1 MVSPSEVEV
10 FMSVVALITNI
21 HWIPQVSRLMA
32 RKQSD
37 DFSLWTTLILL
48 ANNIVWFAYA
58 GYIGSVSL
66 SIQQGLTLVM
76 LLLFGSLIIRYRT
89 TNLLI
94 SDEFWNRLIRKPDTQ
109 SQ

>member
-21 HWIPQVSRLMA
+21 HWIPQVSRLVA

-58 GYIGSVSL
+58 GYIGSISL

-109 SQ
+109 LQ

>member
-21 HWIPQVSRLMA
+21 HWIPQVSRLVA

-58 GYIGSVSL
+58 GYIGSISL
-66 SIQQGLTLVM
+66 EYSTRSTLVM
-76 LLLFGSLIIRYRT
+76 LLSLGSLIIRYRT

-109 SQ
+109 LQ